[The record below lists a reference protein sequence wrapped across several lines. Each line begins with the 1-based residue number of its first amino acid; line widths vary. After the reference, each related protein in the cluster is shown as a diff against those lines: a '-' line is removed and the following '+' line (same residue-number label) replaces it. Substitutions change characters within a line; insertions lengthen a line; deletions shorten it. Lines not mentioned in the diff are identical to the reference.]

1 MSRDACLDNKLEEVI
16 TIKGNIVVTFGG
28 RRYDLDAHRETLWM
42 GTENLFLDPRGGYKG
57 IASL

>member
-1 MSRDACLDNKLEEVI
+1 MDNKLEEVI

-28 RRYDLDAHRETLWM
+28 RGYDLDAHREALWM